1 MKNNHKILCLYE
13 ITNTIVQK
21 KFSNQPEN
29 RLQSDENVFIIQYDV
44 LCNEYEY
51 KSAVPA
57 KTGSR
62 QGPLS
67 YITLSITNGG
77 T

>member
-29 RLQSDENVFIIQYDV
+29 RLQSDENVFIIQNDV
-44 LCNEYEY
+44 PCNEYEY
-51 KSAVPA
+51 KFAVPA
-57 KTGSR
+57 KTGSK
-62 QGPLS
+62 QDHLS
-67 YITLSITNGG
+67 YIILSIINGG